1 MLWIAVLTASPAL
14 MPTMAQT
21 VVAPQVLDRNHG
33 TVFALSAAHRSC
45 PVIMGAEMFK
55 DVLFQS

>member
-21 VVAPQVLDRNHG
+21 VVASQVLDMNQA
-33 TVFALSAAHRSC
+33 TVFALSAAHSRR
-45 PVIMGAEMFK
+45 PVIMGAEMSK